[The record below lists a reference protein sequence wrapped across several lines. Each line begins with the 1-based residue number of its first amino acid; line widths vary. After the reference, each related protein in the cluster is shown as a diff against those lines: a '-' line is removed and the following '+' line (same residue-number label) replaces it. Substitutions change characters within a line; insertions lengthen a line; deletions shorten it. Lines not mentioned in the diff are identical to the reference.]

1 MSQRCVDQSI
11 VDLWGEGRA
20 HDVTSARRGG
30 RRAAIRDD
38 WYSCSCG
45 RHWWRGRV
53 MSLMERMLLV
63 ARGVEPFPTPE
74 QRSDPGDVTPRQLA
88 MSAPAVD
95 YFGLEDIGLMNVWG
109 LYYECIMSIH
119 PRAVSCSQRMPNT
132 GEPGKRRGKKT
143 SQYRWWCT
151 RPDNAH
157 FRVN

>member
-1 MSQRCVDQSI
+1 
-11 VDLWGEGRA
+11 
-20 HDVTSARRGG
+20 
-30 RRAAIRDD
+30 
-38 WYSCSCG
+38 
-45 RHWWRGRV
+45 

-74 QRSDPGDVTPRQLA
+74 QVHRVKVRSWRRDAKTIA

-95 YFGLEDIGLMNVWG
+95 YFGLEDIELMKCGACTTNKF
-109 LYYECIMSIH
+109 ISIH

-132 GEPGKRRGKKT
+132 GEPGKRRGKK

-151 RPDNAH
+151 RSDNAH